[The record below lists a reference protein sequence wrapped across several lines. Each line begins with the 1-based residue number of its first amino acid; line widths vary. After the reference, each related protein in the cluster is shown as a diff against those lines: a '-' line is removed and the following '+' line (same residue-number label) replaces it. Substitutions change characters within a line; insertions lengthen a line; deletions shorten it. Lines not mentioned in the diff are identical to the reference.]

1 MLAVAACTLSVGRIK
16 KREGAWCV
24 LGSEHACEYKHK
36 PNQATNERVGKKYMV
51 RCTDESKE
59 KRRSVV
65 IGQ

>member
-1 MLAVAACTLSVGRIK
+1 MLAVTACTLSVGRIK

-51 RCTDESKE
+51 RCRRVEGKE
-59 KRRSVV
+59 RRSVV